1 MKFFAV
7 ITLILIGIASD
18 TIAQIVNIE
27 KERLRNQ
34 DSARLAGKFAATAQ
48 LIENKGLS
56 IFADFNPHIQFK
68 KNRHIILL
76 IGQWEYLSALSNT
89 VNHGGYAHLRY
100 NYRLKPLLK
109 WEVFSQ
115 LQYNRIWNMPW
126 RYLAGTGPRLK
137 CIDQEAMQVYL
148 GPLYLF
154 EWQRSQL
161 DEINRYMHRLSAY
174 ISWNMHWKALL
185 RFAGTVYYQ
194 PRLNQWMDY
203 RISGQTELQL
213 NLSKHFS
220 LEQKTTWIFDETGF
234 IGIPR
239 KNYRLS
245 LGFAYRFQQLEK
257 K

>member
-1 MKFFAV
+1 MQPTQRMKFF
-7 ITLILIGIASD
+7 IGFLFLSLVTAQFAS
-18 TIAQIVNIE
+18 AQIVNIE

-34 DSARLAGKFAATAQ
+34 DSARFVGKIAATAQ

-56 IFADFNPHIQFK
+56 IFTDVNPHIQWK
-68 KNRHIILL
+68 KNRHLILL

-109 WEVFSQ
+109 WEFFTQ
-115 LQYNRIWNMPW
+115 IQYNRVWNMPW

-137 CIDQEAMQVYL
+137 CIDREAMQVYL

-161 DEINRYMHRLSAY
+161 DEIDRYMHRLSAY
-174 ISWNMHWKALL
+174 MSWNTHWKSLL
-185 RFAGTVYYQ
+185 RFAGTIYYQ
-194 PRLNQWMDY
+194 PRLNVWTDY
-203 RISGQTELQL
+203 RISGQTELQISM
-213 NLSKHFS
+213 NKHLS

-234 IGIPR
+234 IGIPHR
-239 KNYRLS
+239 NYRMS
-245 LGFAYRFQQLEK
+245 LGFSYRF
-257 K
+257 